1 MLFDCVIKAKLLRML
16 KGLSPIRDIFLFYEV
31 YIMLNFT
38 VI

>member
-16 KGLSPIRDIFLFYEV
+16 KGLSPIRDIFLFHEV
-31 YIMLNFT
+31 HIMHNLT

>member
-16 KGLSPIRDIFLFYEV
+16 KGLSPIRDKFLFHEV
-31 YIMLNFT
+31 HITLNLT